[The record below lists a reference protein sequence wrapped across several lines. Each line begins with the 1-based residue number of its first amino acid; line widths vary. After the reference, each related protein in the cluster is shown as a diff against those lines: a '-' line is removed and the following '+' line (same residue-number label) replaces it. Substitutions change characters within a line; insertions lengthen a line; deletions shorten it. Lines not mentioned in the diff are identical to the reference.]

1 MTKTTTSSSAVAAA
15 AANAFET
22 AADAGDAIA
31 AADALRAITQA
42 ARTPGAARDAVP
54 SLASRLAGSKNRRV
68 QRRRVRRVQG
78 WEGSEG
84 WDSQGYLPGYLPDL
98 LRALRNA
105 CAGDRDATDATCL
118 GVAPVPNALRR
129 LIPVLAAESEREST
143 EGDATGPE
151 CVDASDASNVER
163 DDKPGG
169 DGSRRRD
176 AARGERA
183 RGGFGRRLF
192 QAVVRAVA
200 SSRELRRAK

>member
-1 MTKTTTSSSAVAAA
+1 MSAVAAA
-15 AANAFET
+15 ADAFET

-54 SLASRLAGSKNRRV
+54 ALASRLARIAAESLESS
-68 QRRRVRRVQG
+68 
-78 WEGSEG
+78 EGS
-84 WDSQGYLPGYLPDL
+84 DSRALPGYLPDL

-105 CAGDRDATDATCL
+105 CAGDRDATDAACL

-129 LIPVLAAESEREST
+129 LIPALAAESEREEIAE
-143 EGDATGPE
+143 EGRGPE
-151 CVDASDASNVER
+151 REASKASKASKRVQRVQRVKR

-176 AARGERA
+176 AARGERDG
-183 RGGFGRRLF
+183 GGFGRRLF

-200 SSRELRRAK
+200 ARRELRRAK